1 MNFNEITIGELLV
14 VIAGITAIVSFV
26 TKMTSPFTELRNRM
40 DKVEAHI
47 NNDNIRLKALE
58 EDTKMILRA
67 TRVLVM
73 HGASNNEKG
82 ELKKIQNELD
92 EYLINK

>member
-1 MNFNEITIGELLV
+1 MDFNNITIGEIIVLC
-14 VIAGITAIVSFV
+14 AGITAIVSFV
-26 TKMTSPFTELRNRM
+26 TKMTSPFTELKTRM

-47 NNDNIRLKALE
+47 NNDNIRLKSLE

-67 TRVLVM
+67 TRVLVA

-82 ELKKIQNELD
+82 ELKKIQSEID